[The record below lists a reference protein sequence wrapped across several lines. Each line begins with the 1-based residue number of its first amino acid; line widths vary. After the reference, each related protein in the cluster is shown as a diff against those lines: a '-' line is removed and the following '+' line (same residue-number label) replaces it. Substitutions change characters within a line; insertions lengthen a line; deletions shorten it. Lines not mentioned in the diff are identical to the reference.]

1 MEVSTLTSRTRWSW
15 TLSTRRR
22 EMDKEKK
29 MTEEYDHVSRLEK
42 AAAICVQ
49 MSDLFEELAALIESE
64 LDEIA
69 PLRGEK

>member
-1 MEVSTLTSRTRWSW
+1 MS
-15 TLSTRRR
+15 
-22 EMDKEKK
+22 EKHTK
-29 MTEEYDHVSRLEK
+29 RLEI

-69 PLRGEK
+69 PLRKEEEGECIQNDSSLFTNEVET